1 MKKKPSKK
9 NCWRLE
15 DQAWWQKY
23 SAQIKSGEIETC
35 RPDYDEL
42 LHKTSCYYVPF
53 KEVPHMV
60 RTADGRY
67 VPEEKKPEA
76 ITTAAQNFQPD
87 VQASQPNAPIVHSDA
102 QGFVPQNVPFAGN
115 TYIPKKNEDAKLYIP
130 QPGGAKVVP
139 AAPLLTS
146 FNYTYVAKNYVL
158 PNGKVIIPIAEA
170 IKAGLI
176 KSAINGSG
184 IIGSGLTSGYLIFGS
199 GLLGS
204 GASGI
209 LTSGTSGNAN
219 GFYILAYGLNLI

>member
-1 MKKKPSKK
+1 MKNKPSKK

-76 ITTAAQNFQPD
+76 I
-87 VQASQPNAPIVHSDA
+87 HSDA

-115 TYIPKKNEDAKLYIP
+115 TYFPKKNEDAKLYIP

-170 IKAGLI
+170 LKAGLI

-219 GFYILAYGLNLI
+219 GFCILAYGLNLI